1 MGHKLFPGKISSFF
15 IHGRVS
21 LSPAPEPPSWG
32 MLLLPWVHGEGWGLW
47 TPLVPWFWSLG
58 AVGGQKPPGTAPP
71 YPGLCLHA
79 RLPAVYSPV
88 PCLPGG
94 SGCCTGTV
102 PRGAQRVPL
111 APRWAAE
118 ASSSPWRGTVGG
130 HRWPFSLSGFSKGYS
145 PGWALCLLLLSDT
158 NSCHGVGLGWDHAV
172 ELHTASWSWSV
183 LVLGGGRWGCPSPL
197 LPQAGLPHPG
207 GLTVPNP
214 PLGSKPGFVLLGG
227 CGDAGSVPGPMVAVP
242 TGLSWPLPLSFW
254 GPGAAAAPPGSPAVR
269 VWLGG
274 VGLCRC
280 RPRPGL

>member
-1 MGHKLFPGKISSFF
+1 
-15 IHGRVS
+15 
-21 LSPAPEPPSWG
+21 

-58 AVGGQKPPGTAPP
+58 AVGGQKPPGTALP

-79 RLPAVYSPV
+79 RLPAVYSPI

-102 PRGAQRVPL
+102 PRGAQQVPL

-172 ELHTASWSWSV
+172 ELHTGSWSWSV
-183 LVLGGGRWGCPSPL
+183 LVLGGGRRGCPSPL

-214 PLGSKPGFVLLGG
+214 PRAPSLASSSWGAVVTPALSPGPWWLFPRGSAGPCPSPFGDPGPLRPPRALLRYVCGWGGLGSVAAGRGRG
-227 CGDAGSVPGPMVAVP
+227 CSVPGRTPP
-242 TGLSWPLPLSFW
+242 TSSFFFW
-254 GPGAAAAPPGSPAVR
+254 
-269 VWLGG
+269 
-274 VGLCRC
+274 
-280 RPRPGL
+280 